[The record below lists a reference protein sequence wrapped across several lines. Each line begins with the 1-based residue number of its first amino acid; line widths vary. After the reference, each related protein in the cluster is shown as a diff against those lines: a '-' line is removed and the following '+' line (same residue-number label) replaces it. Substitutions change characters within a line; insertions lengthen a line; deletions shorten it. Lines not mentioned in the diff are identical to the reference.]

1 MVDGINWNKAGF
13 ITKERYE
20 ESPEIML
27 QEEDILLS
35 KDGTIGK
42 TGFVDK
48 LEQPTTVAS
57 GIFVIRNLKPEIINT
72 RFIYYFLCSKYFK
85 DFVTMRTE
93 GSVIPHLY
101 QKDFVGFDFPLPS
114 KEIQRKIV
122 SMLDDISSK
131 IDINKEINNNLE
143 QLISDIFK
151 KMFGFNIDNLVESK
165 FKLGDLIESIDNR
178 GKTPPL
184 SDKPTS
190 CPIIDVKALSSNMR
204 IVDYNKCSKY
214 VDEETYNTWFRSG
227 HPKQYDILFSTVGSL
242 AEMKLFLGNVGCIA
256 QNVVGFRSRGISP
269 LYLYQYLKYIKNDLV
284 AYNIGSVQ
292 PSIKIT
298 HIIKYPI
305 YVASQDKINKFDS
318 MARYITEKI
327 FANCQENENLKQLR
341 DTLLPKLMSGELDVS
356 KIDL

>member
-1 MVDGINWNKAGF
+1 
-13 ITKERYE
+13 
-20 ESPEIML
+20 
-27 QEEDILLS
+27 
-35 KDGTIGK
+35 
-42 TGFVDK
+42 
-48 LEQPTTVAS
+48 
-57 GIFVIRNLKPEIINT
+57 
-72 RFIYYFLCSKYFK
+72 
-85 DFVTMRTE
+85 
-93 GSVIPHLY
+93 
-101 QKDFVGFDFPLPS
+101 
-114 KEIQRKIV
+114 
-122 SMLDDISSK
+122 
-131 IDINKEINNNLE
+131 
-143 QLISDIFK
+143 
-151 KMFGFNIDNLVESK
+151 MFGFNIDNLVESK

-190 CPIIDVKALSSNMR
+190 YPIIDVKALSSNMR

-227 HPKQYDILFSTVGSL
+227 HPKQYDILFSTVGRL

-256 QNVVGFRSRGISP
+256 QNVVGFRSRGISS

-305 YVASQDKINKFDS
+305 YVASQDEINKFDS

-341 DTLLPKLMSGELDVS
+341 DTLLPKLMSGEFDVS